1 MQSTP
6 QPESTQEVGS
16 DERNSGNDAVAPNV
30 ARMGSG
36 SSALGESRRSG
47 GAQHIRTA
55 GSSSE
60 DTSTAAGADV
70 GIAPQPSVSAGPPAS
85 GPRHKPSGA
94 AMKESVALVPNAHRE
109 TRVAP
114 KTIASVTARHLPLV
128 LSTFRGEL
136 TLESVQRH
144 ESEVN
149 EILVGQLARKQPV
162 VYIVDARG
170 LSMPSALVRR
180 HWANRINESRS
191 VLEALL
197 GTFIVVD
204 NAFLRGALTA
214 IAWMTDAGNTLVY
227 AASLQD
233 AVLRANERLVEKGHA
248 PTNFA
253 PNTHSVAPRA

>member
-1 MQSTP
+1 MQRTPQSEIGPESTSVPSDDGPEVGITPQADVSIAPPASVRRDKTPTALSQKRASLTP
-6 QPESTQEVGS
+6 QPRQ
-16 DERNSGNDAVAPNV
+16 
-30 ARMGSG
+30 
-36 SSALGESRRSG
+36 
-47 GAQHIRTA
+47 
-55 GSSSE
+55 
-60 DTSTAAGADV
+60 
-70 GIAPQPSVSAGPPAS
+70 
-85 GPRHKPSGA
+85 
-94 AMKESVALVPNAHRE
+94 E
-109 TRVAP
+109 TRAAP

-136 TLESVQRH
+136 DLESVQRH

-149 EILVGQLARKQPV
+149 EILLAQLSRRNPV

-191 VLEALL
+191 VLESLL

-214 IAWMTDAGNTLVY
+214 IAWMTDAAKTLVY
-227 AASLQD
+227 AGSLEE
-233 AVLRANERLVEKGHA
+233 AVQRANDRLIENGHA

-253 PNTHSVAPRA
+253 PSAYPILPSSPR